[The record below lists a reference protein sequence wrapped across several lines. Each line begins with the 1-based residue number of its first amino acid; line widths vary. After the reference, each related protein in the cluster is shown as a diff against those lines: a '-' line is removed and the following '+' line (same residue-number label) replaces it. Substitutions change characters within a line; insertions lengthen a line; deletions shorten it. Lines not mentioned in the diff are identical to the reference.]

1 MNLPQLGTILIFI
14 GFILVFIAM
23 VIWIILSS
31 GEKVRGGGIIM
42 IGPFPLIF
50 GTDRESVKLLVL
62 LVIILMIIMVAL
74 ILVPTIFWRYMP

>member
-1 MNLPQLGTILIFI
+1 
-14 GFILVFIAM
+14 
-23 VIWIILSS
+23 
-31 GEKVRGGGIIM
+31 M